1 MLNFG
6 NKEFRTLEAQVYYL
20 TGKFKDYL
28 EIDRTLSDFGIK
40 VLGVKSSADDLPTE
54 GMEYGDAY
62 LVSATLQKPFAIHI
76 WTRQDTEGDV
86 EEGDW
91 QNLGTFPQPG
101 PTGPTGATGPQGDR
115 GPIGPTGAT
124 GPRGPQ
130 GERGLQGIQGPQ
142 GLQGDQGPAGPE
154 GTVYKLAGILS
165 STANLPDPE
174 TLQNLNIAYLVTNG
188 ENVKE
193 LYVQI
198 GLSFSSAVWT
208 NVGPLAG
215 AGTDIYVNGIFQDEI
230 RTTSPLA
237 TEGYVDQVLG
247 PIEEALE
254 VI

>member
-1 MLNFG
+1 MFNFG
-6 NKEFRTLEAQVYYL
+6 NKEFRTLESQVYYL
-20 TGKFKDYL
+20 TDKFKDYL

-40 VLGVKSSADDLPTE
+40 VLGVKTSAEDLPTQ

-62 LVSATLQKPFAIHI
+62 LVSSTGQAPFSIHI
-76 WTRQDTEGDV
+76 WTRQDTDDDV

-101 PTGPTGATGPQGDR
+101 PAGATGPVGPQGDR

-154 GTVYKLAGILS
+154 GTVYKLGGRIE
-165 STANLPDPE
+165 STSLLPNPVD
-174 TLQNLNIAYLVTNG
+174 LQNLNIAYLVKNS
-188 ENVKE
+188 ENVYE

-198 GLSFSSAVWT
+198 GLTFSEAVWT
-208 NVGPLAG
+208 NVGPIAG
-215 AGTDIYVNGIFQDEI
+215 AGTDIYYNGVFQDEI

-247 PIEEALE
+247 PIEQALE
-254 VI
+254 GI